1 MQNQSATS
9 TGISQNISAI
19 LESELEI
26 SQKLLDILDAE
37 KIAMTKMDLK
47 SIIALAREKQTRLAK
62 LQQLDKSLQ
71 ETGQIDSTPSDKV
84 IPLSSLTTFASDKE
98 EALFKKYRD
107 KLIYMREEIISRNI
121 INKRFAEDVQGYL
134 NDAISMI
141 TGPAEENPMYGGT
154 KGTNKPSSKRPT
166 LISKEV

>member
-1 MQNQSATS
+1 MQNQTATS
-9 TGISQNISAI
+9 VSISQNIYEI

-47 SIIALAREKQTRLAK
+47 SIIALAKEKETHLAQ

-71 ETGQIDSTPSDKV
+71 ETGQIDGSSHDKV
-84 IPLSSLTTFASDKE
+84 IPLSSLTNFASDE
-98 EALFKKYRD
+98 EEIRFKKYRD
-107 KLIYMREEIISRNI
+107 KLVYMREEIISRNL

-141 TGPAEENPMYGGT
+141 TGPAEQNSMYGAT
-154 KGTNKPSSKRPT
+154 GTNKPSSKRPT